1 MTILDEPQVSEPAD
15 AGPPS
20 SSNEGSSWFYGA
32 MVTVIGI
39 AIALTM
45 VGMIAV
51 AAIAI
56 FRDDSGSAAGADG
69 GTPTTQLDIEL
80 NEFAIEGELT
90 APAGNVSLNIVN
102 TGAIEHNLAVREL
115 DVVSRNLMS
124 RGTDSLV
131 LEDMAAGTYE
141 LYCTIPGHEASGMVN
156 TLEIIEGDAYE
167 PADLRTDPHAGL
179 SNEELDQVMLD
190 SMLAYPAETE
200 GKGNQLLEP
209 VEILPDGTK
218 RFELVAEV
226 IPWEV
231 APGEFV
237 EAWTYNGQVPGPF
250 IKLDLGDKV
259 EVDLTNLTPM
269 STDIHWHG
277 IDTPNNQDGV
287 SPYTQDPIRPGETFT
302 YEFVADE
309 PAIGMY
315 HAHLHSQTSVV
326 NGMFAPLQIGETPLP
341 AGRTIGGVE
350 IPEDLEISY
359 EGPMVLNDAG
369 TIGLTLNGKSF
380 PATEP
385 IVMNQGEW
393 GVVHY
398 YNEGLTAHPMHL
410 HQFAQLVFAK
420 DGFPLEEPFWADTIN
435 VAPGERY
442 SVLFQATDPGVWVFH
457 CHILTHVESAD
468 GMFGMVTAVVVNDPD
483 A

>member
-15 AGPPS
+15 ASPPS
-20 SSNEGSSWFYGA
+20 GSGDGSSWFYGA

-56 FRDDSGSAAGADG
+56 FRDDSGGGAEGAAGV
-69 GTPTTQLDIEL
+69 TTTQLDIEL
-80 NEFAIEGELT
+80 TEFAITGELT

-102 TGAIEHNLAVREL
+102 NGAIEHNLAVREL

-124 RGTDSLV
+124 RGEDSLV
-131 LEDMAAGTYE
+131 LENLAPGTYE
-141 LYCTIPGHEASGMVN
+141 LYCNIPGHEASGMVN
-156 TLEIIEGDAYE
+156 ELEIVAGDIYE
-167 PADLRTDPHAGL
+167 PAELSTDPHAGIT
-179 SNEELDQVMLD
+179 NEELDEIMIE
-190 SMLAYPAETE
+190 SMLAFPAATETQ
-200 GKGNQLLEP
+200 GNQILEP
-209 VEILPDGTK
+209 VEILADGTK

-237 EAWTYNGQVPGPF
+237 EGWAYNGMIPGPW

-259 EVDLTNLTPM
+259 EIELTNLTPM

-277 IDTPNNQDGV
+277 IHVPNDQDGV
-287 SPYTQDPIRPGETFT
+287 SPFTQDPIRPGDTYT
-302 YEFVADE
+302 YEFTADE

-315 HAHLHSQTSVV
+315 HSHLHSQVSLV
-326 NGMFAPLQIGETPLP
+326 NGMFAAIQVGETPLP
-341 AGRTIGGVE
+341 LGETISGVT
-350 IPEDLEISY
+350 IPEDIEIVY
-359 EGPMVLNDAG
+359 EEPMVLNDAG

-380 PATEP
+380 PATAP
-385 IVMNQGEW
+385 IVMNTGEW
-393 GVVHY
+393 GIIHY

-410 HQFAQLVFAK
+410 HQFPQLIFAK
-420 DGFPLEEPFWADTIN
+420 DGVPLDQPFWADTVN

-442 SVLFQATDPGVWVFH
+442 SVLFQASDPGAWVFH

-468 GMFGMVTAVVVNDPD
+468 GMFGMVTAVVVNDPE